1 MWMVYIM
8 WNRDRCLPN
17 QFARFARKC
26 NPQKGRE
33 ECASRVRPP
42 LRSDQIPSNRFKS
55 CKGGSVNVSMLSKSL
70 PPQWIKVCWKV
81 KFAKEWRRSLDIW
94 WTERGKEGERNKE
107 GLPIFNREKSD
118 LSWSAGSLCW
128 TGMGGGEILLTGE
141 TEREGRSSLRG
152 TVQPVFCP

>member
-8 WNRDRCLPN
+8 WIRDRCFPN
-17 QFARFARKC
+17 RFARFAREC

-81 KFAKEWRRSLDIW
+81 KFAKEWRRSVDIW
-94 WTERGKEGERNKE
+94 CTERGKEGERNKE
-107 GLPIFNREKSD
+107 GLPIFKREKK
-118 LSWSAGSLCW
+118 
-128 TGMGGGEILLTGE
+128 LLKLISREPLLDWDGRRGNTVDRWE
-141 TEREGRSSLRG
+141 EREGRSSLRG
-152 TVQPVFCP
+152 TVLPVFCP